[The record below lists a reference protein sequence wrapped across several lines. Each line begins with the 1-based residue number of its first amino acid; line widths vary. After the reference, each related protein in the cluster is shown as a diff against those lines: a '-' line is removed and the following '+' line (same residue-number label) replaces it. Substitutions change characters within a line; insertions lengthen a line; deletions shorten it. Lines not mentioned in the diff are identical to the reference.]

1 MNLLDMTL
9 FDGVEPDDL
18 VELDQMLQSRRFEAG
33 DVLMAEG
40 DVADSFA
47 IVEAGDAEVHTDR
60 GPETVELA
68 RLGCGDIIGELGLLV
83 GGERTSTVV
92 ATSAVDALV
101 GDLDAF
107 EALLAVPS
115 MRERLQRIVSR
126 RLAEN
131 ARPVPIVLREGETV
145 LVRPLLPS
153 DRERHHDA
161 VWSSSAETLR
171 FRFFTS
177 ARPSRR
183 ILDYLVDI
191 DYVHHFAWTCLSTD
205 DEGIGIIR
213 YVQPRDQPDEVEV
226 AFGTHASWQ
235 RRGIATM
242 LLGAIGVAAEE
253 AGYDNL
259 VGYYVN
265 DNVGSEAL
273 FEKVGARFRLSEPG
287 VREARVAVADAVS
300 LLRPSDAEALRVT
313 VADIVTAGGLALTDA
328 GTPPDESPISGT

>member
-1 MNLLDMTL
+1 MRLLDFPL
-9 FDGVEPDDL
+9 FDAVEPADL
-18 VELDQMLQSRRFEAG
+18 ADFDASLRVRRLGAG
-33 DVLMAEG
+33 DVLMQEG
-40 DVADSFA
+40 TPAQLFA
-47 IVEAGDAEVHTDR
+47 IVESGDAVVHTQR
-60 GPETVELA
+60 GDETVELA
-68 RLGCGDIIGELGLLV
+68 RLGRGDIVGELGLLL
-83 GGERTSTVV
+83 GGERTSTVA
-92 ATSAVDALV
+92 ATSTLDVLV

-107 EALLAVPS
+107 EALLEVPS

-131 ARPVPIVLREGETV
+131 ARPVPIVLRDGETV

-153 DRERHHDA
+153 DRDRYRDA
-161 VWSSSAETLR
+161 VWSASAETLR

-177 ARPSRR
+177 ARPTQR

-205 DEGIGIIR
+205 GEGIGIIR
-213 YVQPRDQPDEVEV
+213 YVRPRDRPDEVEV
-226 AFGTHASWQ
+226 AFGTHDSWQ

-253 AGYDNL
+253 AGYREL

-273 FEKVGARFRLSEPG
+273 FQKVGARFSRSEPG
-287 VREARVAVADAVS
+287 VREARVAVPDAVA
-300 LLRPSDAEALRVT
+300 LLGRSDAEALRVT

-328 GTPPDESPISGT
+328 GTPPDEPPV

>member
-1 MNLLDMTL
+1 MSLLNLTL

-18 VELDQMLQSRRFEAG
+18 VDFERMLQPRRFEAG

-47 IVEAGDAEVHTDR
+47 IVESGEAEVHVDR

-68 RLGCGDIIGELGLLV
+68 RLGCGDIVGELGLLR

-92 ATSAVDALV
+92 ATSAVDVLV

-131 ARPVPIVLREGETV
+131 ARPVPVVLRDGVTV

-161 VWSSSAETLR
+161 VWSASAETLR

-191 DYVHHFAWTCLSTD
+191 DYVRHFAWICLSAD

-213 YVQPRDQPDEVEV
+213 YVQPRDRPDEVEV
-226 AFGTHASWQ
+226 AFGTHESWH

-253 AGYDNL
+253 AGYREL

-273 FEKVGARFRLSEPG
+273 FEKVGARFGRSEPG
-287 VREARVAVADAVS
+287 VREARVAVTDAVS

-328 GTPPDESPISGT
+328 GTPPDESPTGGS